1 MKKIAVPADNGLV
14 SAHFGHCPSFEVFEA
29 DEAVGVVLSRSRQPA
44 PAHEPGKIPRWLK
57 ELGVDVVLSGGMG
70 RRALELFSELGIE
83 AVSGGSGLSVDEA
96 VQGYLNG
103 SLRLQGAQARFLQ
116 GFLAHQRRQQ
126 NTEAGTEGRVHK
138 KPLMKRSQAIRGA
151 YPNGLNLKHL

>member
-1 MKKIAVPADNGLV
+1 MKKIAVPADDGRV

-29 DEAVGVVLSRSRQPA
+29 DEALGVVLSRSRQPA

-70 RRALELFSELGIE
+70 RGAIELFSELGIE
-83 AVSGGSGLSVDEA
+83 AIVGVSGLSVDEA

-103 SLRLQGAQARFLQ
+103 SLRLQGNACD
-116 GFLAHQRRQQ
+116 H
-126 NTEAGTEGRVHK
+126 
-138 KPLMKRSQAIRGA
+138 
-151 YPNGLNLKHL
+151 